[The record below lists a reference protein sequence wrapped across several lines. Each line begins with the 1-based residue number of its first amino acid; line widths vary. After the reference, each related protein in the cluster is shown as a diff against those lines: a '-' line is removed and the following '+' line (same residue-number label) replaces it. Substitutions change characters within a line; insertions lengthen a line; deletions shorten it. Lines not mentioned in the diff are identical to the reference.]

1 VNARQQSGF
10 GKPGC
15 VTFAG
20 GHTPFFP
27 VTKDFFVKRTLLST
41 LTLSLL
47 SAFAGAADNA
57 HPAAAGTASGIET
70 QYIDQGVRVQDDFF
84 GHLNGKWL
92 KTTEIPSDRS
102 SWGTFMKLRDDTQE
116 QIRVIVEADQKKPGK
131 KAGSDEQKIGDLYS
145 SFMDEQKLETLGTR
159 PLAGELQRIRALKDK
174 HGVPAL
180 VAHLSQIGVA
190 TPYGIGVAQDAKEST
205 RYATII
211 RQGGLGLPD
220 RDYYLKLD
228 DKRMAGI
235 RAKYEQHIASMLALA
250 GDKDAAAKAKAIL
263 AFETELAQ
271 VQWSRVELRDPNK
284 SYNKMSVDELAKLAP
299 DYDWKAALAAAGVGN
314 KASYVIVGQPSYVSG
329 FNQVLAKTDLDT
341 VKAYF
346 QWQLLREYAPYLS
359 KAFVD
364 ENFDFYG
371 KTLTGVTENRPR
383 WKIGV
388 STVEGALGEALGRE
402 YVAQYF
408 PPERKA
414 RMEELVKNVL
424 AAYKESIDHLDWMG
438 PETKKEAQAKLAKFN
453 PKIGYP
459 NKWRD
464 YSKLAIKKDDLVGN
478 VMRTATFAYNRNIN
492 KLGKPI
498 DREEWGMTPQTINA
512 YYNPRMN
519 EIVFPAAILQPP
531 FFNAQADDAVNYGA
545 IGAVIGHE
553 IGHGFDD
560 KGSQSD
566 GNGNLRNW
574 WSKED
579 EARFKAKTDML
590 VKQYDA
596 FEPVPGYHVN
606 GSLTLGENIGD
617 NSGLAI
623 AYKAYKISLHG
634 QPAPVIDGLTGDQRF
649 FMGFGQVWRS
659 KMRDEAQI
667 NQVKT
672 DPHSP
677 GQFRANGTLR
687 NQAAFYEAFGVKEG
701 DKMYLKPE
709 DRVTIW

>member
-1 VNARQQSGF
+1 MA
-10 GKPGC
+10 
-15 VTFAG
+15 
-20 GHTPFFP
+20 
-27 VTKDFFVKRTLLST
+27 
-41 LTLSLL
+41 
-47 SAFAGAADNA
+47 AFAGAADKVP
-57 HPAAAGTASGIET
+57 PAAVSTATSGIDT
-70 QYIDQGVRVQDDFF
+70 QYIDQSVRVQDDFF
-84 GHLNGKWL
+84 TYLNGKWL
-92 KTTEIPSDRS
+92 KTAEIPSDRS
-102 SWGTFMKLRDDTQE
+102 SWGTLMKLREDTTPQLRTL
-116 QIRVIVEADQKKPGK
+116 IEASQKEPRK
-131 KAGSDEQKIGDLYS
+131 KLGSDKQKIGDLYT
-145 SFMDEQKLETLGTR
+145 SFMDEKKLEALGYK
-159 PLAGELQRIRALKDK
+159 PLAGELQRIRTLKDK
-174 HGVPAL
+174 KGIPAL
-180 VAHLSQIGVA
+180 AAHLSQIGVA

-205 RYATII
+205 RYATYI
-211 RQGGLGLPD
+211 RQGGLGMPD

-228 DKRMAGI
+228 DKKLAET
-235 RAKYEQHIASMLALA
+235 RAAYETHVARIFMLA
-250 GDKDAAAKAKAIL
+250 GEKEAAAKAKAAAIL
-263 AFETELAQ
+263 GFETELAQ
-271 VQWSRVELRDPNK
+271 VQWTKVELRDPNK
-284 SYNKMSVDELAKLAP
+284 SYNKMTVAQLADLTP
-299 DYDWKAALAAAGVGN
+299 GYDWKAALAAAGVGN
-314 KASYVIVGQPSYVSG
+314 KADYVIVGQPSYLSG
-329 FNQVLAKTDLDT
+329 LNQVLAKTDIET

-383 WKIGV
+383 WKLGV
-388 STVEGALGEALGRE
+388 ATVEGALGEALGRE
-402 YVAQYF
+402 YVATYF

-424 AAYKESIDHLDWMG
+424 AAYQASIDQLDWMG
-438 PETKKEAQAKLAKFN
+438 PETRKEAQAKLAKFS

-464 YSKLAIKKDDLVGN
+464 YAKLAVKPDDLAGN
-478 VMRTATFAYNRNIN
+478 VMRAARFAYDRNIN
-492 KLGKPI
+492 KLGKPV

-531 FFNAQADDAVNYGA
+531 FFDANADDAVNYGA

-560 KGSQSD
+560 KGSLSD
-566 GNGNLRNW
+566 GDGNLRNW
-574 WSKED
+574 WTAED
-579 EARFKAKTDML
+579 QARFKAKTDML

-596 FEPVPGYHVN
+596 FSPMPGYNVN
-606 GSLTLGENIGD
+606 GALTLGENIGD

-649 FMGFGQVWRS
+649 FMGWAQVWRS
-659 KMRDEAQI
+659 KMRDAAQI
-667 NQVKT
+667 QQVKT

-687 NQAAFYEAFGVKEG
+687 NQPAFYEAFGVKEG